1 LRSLSIHNLGADS
14 YLAQRPIFKTTIIMN
29 VTSAAGAALIA
40 GIVGAAAQACASAP
54 AQEINGNWYCQA
66 VSAITYS
73 NFDAPG
79 TYNKVTTMANGVCG
93 STPQSYG
100 GTMAPMDEEV

>member
-1 LRSLSIHNLGADS
+1 LHSLSIHNFGTDS
-14 YLAQRPIFKTTIIMN
+14 YLAYRQILDTTAIMR
-29 VTSAAGAALIA
+29 VTSVAGAVLAAGIA
-40 GIVGAAAQACASAP
+40 GAAAQACASAP

-79 TYNKVTTMANGVCG
+79 TYNKVTTMVNGVCG
-93 STPQSYG
+93 STPQSYSG
-100 GTMAPMDEEV
+100 AMAPMDEEV